1 MQNSRDYSTS
11 IQLQRRA
18 STEPWDPFAVNPVR
32 RSLAAFILCTAA
44 FVVPMALFPSN
55 LEALSMVL
63 FGWLAAIGMVMS
75 FPIFLISLIELGWNS
90 VSQRVHPS
98 IDVLDLTPRVRNL
111 LRRYG
116 YHTIES
122 VDRTHDDVFLLL
134 SNFDPKALHEVRR
147 AISVWK
153 YLRWQEAGFPADWV

>member
-1 MQNSRDYSTS
+1 MQHSRNYSTS
-11 IQLQRRA
+11 LQLKQRA
-18 STEPWDPFAVNPVR
+18 ATEPWDPFAINPIR
-32 RSLAAFILCTAA
+32 RSLASFAVCTAA
-44 FVVPMALFPSN
+44 FVVPMAFFPSN

-63 FGWLAAIGMVMS
+63 FGWLAAIGMVMC
-75 FPIFLISLIELGWNS
+75 FPIFLISVIELAWIR

-98 IDVLDLTPRVRNL
+98 VDVLDLSPRVRHL

-116 YHTIES
+116 YDTIES
-122 VDRTHDDVFLLL
+122 VDCTHDDVFLLL

-147 AISVWK
+147 AISIWK